1 MSNVS
6 GLAVGG
12 CMLITLG
19 KACSNTT
26 APAEWVIDV
35 LFFFFFAAY
44 VSLCES
50 GSRLHL
56 LGETYTSSFLSN
68 YPCSGSTYVDYGRAG
83 LGLAVET
90 VNVTGSAGCSSLG
103 LLEISELEQAYLA
116 L

>member
-19 KACSNTT
+19 KACSNTP

-35 LFFFFFAAY
+35 LSFFSAAY

-56 LGETYTSSFLSN
+56 LCETYTSSFLSN
-68 YPCSGSTYVDYGRAG
+68 YPCGGSMYVDYGRAG
-83 LGLAVET
+83 LGLAAET
-90 VNVTGSAGCSSLG
+90 VNVTGSAGCSSPG

-116 L
+116 S

>member
-19 KACSNTT
+19 KACSNTP

-35 LFFFFFAAY
+35 LSFFSVAY

-56 LGETYTSSFLSN
+56 LGETYTSSFFVQLSLWWQHARGLQQ
-68 YPCSGSTYVDYGRAG
+68 GSSWTCG
-83 LGLAVET
+83 
-90 VNVTGSAGCSSLG
+90 
-103 LLEISELEQAYLA
+103 
-116 L
+116 